1 MAFSTQVLP
10 LLGVVVGGGM
20 AFFSTGAVERS
31 RWRRQQGIRWDERR
45 LDAYVT
51 YAASIKRNAT
61 AAAELLAGDGVLK
74 TIKPVTRDAG
84 LEELGAAEAARSAAF
99 EGVSL
104 LGDTLTIEAGSQL
117 NREVWRM
124 QAMARGE
131 LPVGANEWPDTFRA
145 YRQARTEFY
154 RAARNSMGVPPAVI
168 PTSSA
173 WLEEADRSSGPDG
186 MLPPLRA

>member
-1 MAFSTQVLP
+1 L
-10 LLGVVVGGGM
+10 
-20 AFFSTGAVERS
+20 
-31 RWRRQQGIRWDERR
+31 
-45 LDAYVT
+45 
-51 YAASIKRNAT
+51 AA
-61 AAAELLAGDGVLK
+61 DGVLK
-74 TIKPVTRDAG
+74 TIKPVTRNSG

-104 LGDTLTIEAGSQL
+104 LGDMSTIEDGSQL

-131 LPVGANEWPDTFRA
+131 LPVGPNEWRETFRA
-145 YRQARTEFY
+145 YRQARTKFY

-173 WLEEADRSSGPDG
+173 WLEEADRGSGSDG
-186 MLPPLRA
+186 ILPPLPA